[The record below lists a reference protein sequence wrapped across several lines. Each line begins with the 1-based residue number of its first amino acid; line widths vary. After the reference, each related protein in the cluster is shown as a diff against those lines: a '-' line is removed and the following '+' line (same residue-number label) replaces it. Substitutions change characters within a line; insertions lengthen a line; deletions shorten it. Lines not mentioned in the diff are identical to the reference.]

1 MSQAAQMLFQVLA
14 RGGGVSRID
23 PFHLRETLQR
33 VAQMRDVDSAASIV
47 MRKMPHPVSAWRRL
61 DSSEG
66 GIRQRIDVPARP
78 LSGLCRLT
86 EKQNRRNSSAEAVR
100 APT

>member
-1 MSQAAQMLFQVLA
+1 MLFQVPA

-33 VAQMRDVDSAASIV
+33 VAQMWDVDSTGSIV
-47 MRKMPHPVSAWRRL
+47 MRKTSDLVSVWRRL

-66 GIRQRIDVPARP
+66 GIRQRIDISGRP
-78 LSGLCRLT
+78 LSGLRPLA
-86 EKQNRRNSSAEAVR
+86 EKQNRRNSNAEAVR